1 MQVNFRGRR
10 WLMQFPPA
18 PPFSL
23 CKVCEA
29 DSSLCV
35 CACVYLCIYVHST
48 HASYVE
54 MHQCGSRNIKA
65 LLFSNVLA
73 DLLIFIF
80 WCLHFVG
87 MSSWICWFLHVGQ
100 TGKSHV
106 NTVLI
111 KKPAVL
117 DHAFRPQQAKYT
129 STSSEFEF
137 RPYFSGSAEQKW
149 RRSHDIRKFCNENYG
164 PEAAATSA
172 ATANFH
178 STRKQTSIQHESNEK
193 TSKNLRV
200 RMCARA
206 NTLRADIQDT

>member
-1 MQVNFRGRR
+1 MQINFRGRR

-48 HASYVE
+48 HASYVG

-73 DLLIFIF
+73 ALLIFIF

-87 MSSWICWFLHVGQ
+87 MSLRICWFLHVGQ
-100 TGKSHV
+100 AGKSHV

-111 KKPAVL
+111 EKARG
-117 DHAFRPQQAKYT
+117 FGSRFST
-129 STSSEFEF
+129 STGEVHFDKLKIRILIILFGICGAKVAPEPRHSKSLQREIW
-137 RPYFSGSAEQKW
+137 P
-149 RRSHDIRKFCNENYG
+149 RSCRNERGGGRLPFNMK
-164 PEAAATSA
+164 T
-172 ATANFH
+172 NFDL
-178 STRKQTSIQHESNEK
+178 TWKQI
-193 TSKNLRV
+193 
-200 RMCARA
+200 A
-206 NTLRADIQDT
+206 